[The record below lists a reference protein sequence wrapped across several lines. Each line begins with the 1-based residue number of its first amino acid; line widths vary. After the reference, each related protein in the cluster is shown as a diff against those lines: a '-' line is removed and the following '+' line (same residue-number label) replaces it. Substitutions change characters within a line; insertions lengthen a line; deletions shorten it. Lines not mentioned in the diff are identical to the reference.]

1 MLPKESIGLTGSNSL
16 KSFTNLQDEQEIE
29 KHWKF
34 ADRKK
39 RQDEMYEHQGFGIH
53 IKAETAE
60 DIENRE
66 KEKQRQIQLFKDKLG
81 KDDAEFEF
89 DPEIPAM

>member
-1 MLPKESIGLTGSNSL
+1 
-16 KSFTNLQDEQEIE
+16 
-29 KHWKF
+29 
-34 ADRKK
+34 
-39 RQDEMYEHQGFGIH
+39 MYEHQGFGIH

-60 DIENRE
+60 DIEARE